1 MLEKTMLIKMN
12 QQAYGTT
19 MFQILSEDQIEQ
31 IYFAALD
38 VLEISGARIFDKA
51 ALKKFESSAAVVT
64 ETDRVRVPTSLV
76 EQALR
81 GTVNVRSNSKKTRWL
96 LVAGPTPPLYTTPR
110 AQNVASAHLR
120 MSRLPPG

>member
-38 VLEISGARIFDKA
+38 VLEISGARIFHEE
-51 ALKKFESSAAVVT
+51 ALKMFASSAAVVT

-76 EQALR
+76 EEALR
-81 GTVNVRSNSKKTRWL
+81 SCPSKAALSDRNGNVRSNSKKMRWL
-96 LVAGPTPPLYTTPR
+96 LEAGPTPPL
-110 AQNVASAHLR
+110 
-120 MSRLPPG
+120 